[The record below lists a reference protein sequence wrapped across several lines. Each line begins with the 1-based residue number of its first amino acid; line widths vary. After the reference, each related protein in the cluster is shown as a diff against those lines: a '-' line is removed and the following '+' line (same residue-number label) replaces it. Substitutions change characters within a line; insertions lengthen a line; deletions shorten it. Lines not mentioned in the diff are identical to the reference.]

1 MRSDALKAGKSH
13 DMEDLVCY
21 TKQLHFYMEGNGES
35 LKKFK
40 HLKMIRLVSQKEH
53 SCDSVKESRM
63 VSKFLTQS
71 TI

>member
-40 HLKMIRLVSQKEH
+40 HLKMIRLVS
-53 SCDSVKESRM
+53 
-63 VSKFLTQS
+63 
-71 TI
+71 